1 MWFKYLLFCLPL
13 CFVPGEMSGGKG
25 DSDPRFPPT
34 CITRMT
40 QVSCVGQPLK
50 VAEEQPAADKLR
62 KLICS
67 KLRSKQD
74 DISPFLEVP
83 FDQYIDGMSQASTW
97 GGEPELSVAP
107 ECLSRP
113 VDVYMNGATGLQVMS
128 SYTSPYCGKSEPV
141 KVLFN
146 GIGHYDLLI
155 DNSPASRL

>member
-1 MWFKYLLFCLPL
+1 MT
-13 CFVPGEMSGGKG
+13 SHN
-25 DSDPRFPPT
+25 T
-34 CITRMT
+34 CMT
-40 QVSCVGQPLK
+40 HVACAGQPLK
-50 VAEEQPAADKLR
+50 VAEEQQAADELR
-62 KLICS
+62 KHICS

-83 FDQYIDGMSQASTW
+83 FDQYIDSMSQPSTW

-107 ECLSRP
+107 ECLLRP

-128 SYTSPYCGKSEPV
+128 SYTSTDCGERDPV

-155 DNSPASRL
+155 DNSPVSKL